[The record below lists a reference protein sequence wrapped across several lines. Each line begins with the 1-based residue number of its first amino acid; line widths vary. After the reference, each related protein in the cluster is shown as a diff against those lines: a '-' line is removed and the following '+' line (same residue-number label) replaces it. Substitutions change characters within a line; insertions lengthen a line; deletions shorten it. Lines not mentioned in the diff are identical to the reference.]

1 MNGRIFAVAASFAV
15 MVLAGAHP
23 AAAAASAQ
31 CLAACDKTFQT
42 CNGTNPDTSV
52 CLPKWGQCKRACA
65 GPVTPVKAAAPAAP
79 VKPVAANPK
88 AATPKTTKIASATVK
103 K

>member
-1 MNGRIFAVAASFAV
+1 MTGRIIAVAASFAV
-15 MVLAGAHP
+15 MVLAGAQP

-31 CLAACDKTFQT
+31 CLGACDKTFQV

-65 GPVTPVKAAAPAAP
+65 GPVAVTPVKAVAPA
-79 VKPVAANPK
+79 VTKTTTK
-88 AATPKTTKIASATVK
+88 DKTKTTKVATATTNK
-103 K
+103 